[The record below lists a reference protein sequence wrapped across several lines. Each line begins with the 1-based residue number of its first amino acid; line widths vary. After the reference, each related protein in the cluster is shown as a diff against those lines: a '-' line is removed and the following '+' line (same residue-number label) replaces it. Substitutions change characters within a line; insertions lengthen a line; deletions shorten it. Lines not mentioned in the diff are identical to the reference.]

1 MHLWDGDFTPWPQIV
16 GPSSLGIISP
26 WNLSWLV
33 TAFRNIIC
41 QKDAMPVSGLVI
53 KGHGTFALLTET
65 FGFGSLN

>member
-41 QKDAMPVSGLVI
+41 QKGAMPVSGLVI